1 MTITPATHAISINP
15 ATGEQLSVLPWA
27 GVDDI
32 ENALQLAAAG
42 FRDWRETNIDYRA
55 EKLRDIG
62 KALRARSEACCLS
75 WPARLFWYPVPVM

>member
-27 GVDDI
+27 GADDI

-42 FRDWRETNIDYRA
+42 FRT
-55 EKLRDIG
+55 G
-62 KALRARSEACCLS
+62 ARQI
-75 WPARLFWYPVPVM
+75 